1 MLTRKEQTDMMHKV
15 LDELSGEMLRN
26 NAYDNRL
33 PILKKVEEIINMPI
47 DWEKDGTK
55 PKREMYNILIQA
67 LPQHLNKWK
76 WNTGKM

>member
-1 MLTRKEQTDMMHKV
+1 MLTRKEQTDMMHEA
-15 LDELSGEMLRN
+15 LDGLSAEMLKN

-33 PILKKVEEIINMPI
+33 PILEKVKYIIDMPI

-55 PKREMYNILIQA
+55 PKREMYNTLINA

-76 WNTGKM
+76 YNSK